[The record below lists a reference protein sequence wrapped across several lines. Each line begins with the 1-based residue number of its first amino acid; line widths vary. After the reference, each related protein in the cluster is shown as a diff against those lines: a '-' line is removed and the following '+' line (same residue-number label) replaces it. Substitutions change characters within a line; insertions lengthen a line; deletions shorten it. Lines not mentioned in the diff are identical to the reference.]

1 MLYKCTKVVDRAAEM
16 YGEREGLVVTHQHI
30 RRDYIQLQRE
40 INSLAAGFI
49 DLGLE
54 PGDRVSVASDWS
66 ILMSSHWSGW
76 YLGAQHPSVVHHP
89 VRRSQGGSDPGQY

>member
-1 MLYKCTKVVDRAAEM
+1 MVDRAAEM

-54 PGDRVSVASDWS
+54 PGDRVSVASD
-66 ILMSSHWSGW
+66 
-76 YLGAQHPSVVHHP
+76 
-89 VRRSQGGSDPGQY
+89 

>member
-1 MLYKCTKVVDRAAEM
+1 MTKVVDRAAEM

-54 PGDRVSVASDWS
+54 PGDRVRAASDWS
-66 ILMSSHWSGW
+66 IML
-76 YLGAQHPSVVHHP
+76 LQ
-89 VRRSQGGSDPGQY
+89 